1 MGKYYNS
8 ELTEKLLELK
18 EKISGKTSQ
27 LERCKGKLSIH
38 KEALSKQGY
47 KNVEEAKK
55 ALIKIKKELEI
66 KEQNIENKI
75 EILENKIQ

>member
-18 EKISGKTSQ
+18 EKISEKISQ

-38 KEALSKQGY
+38 KEVLLKQGY
-47 KNVEEAKK
+47 ENIEEAKK

-66 KEQNIENKI
+66 KEQDIEDKI
-75 EILENKIQ
+75 KILEKKIQ